1 MMYQARGKNLRT
13 PAGAESKSAGMGQ
26 EFAGNLGTL
35 LGARLLGRI
44 TGHTLLAAGIGKRYA
59 LKIFDMITSAPQ
71 DDILVILQKALEDPG
86 FARDLLVPLRRATTE
101 QDMGLYKYQI
111 IKDLINKSASVVSAY

>member
-1 MMYQARGKNLRT
+1 
-13 PAGAESKSAGMGQ
+13 MGQ

-59 LKIFDMITSAPQ
+59 LKAFDMITSAPQ

-86 FARDLLVPLRRATTE
+86 FARDLLVPLRRSTIE
-101 QDMGLYKYQI
+101 HSMGLLEYQVM
-111 IKDLINKSASVVSAY
+111 KDLLNKAMGTATAY